1 MKILSILVPETMSA
15 VRSWNFIPD
24 ENVYH
29 LAVDAV
35 DRVVA
40 GRITSTVIK
49 GGVINS
55 DGVLSYREE
64 DSRPYNPIH
73 YDGAPVTRDF
83 RAEMHFFIRL

>member
-1 MKILSILVPETMSA
+1 VSS
-15 VRSWNFIPD
+15 RNFIPD
-24 ENVYH
+24 ENVCH
-29 LAVDAV
+29 LAV

-40 GRITSTVIK
+40 GRITSTIIK

-73 YDGAPVTRDF
+73 YDGTPVTRDF
-83 RAEMHFFIRL
+83 RAEMLRLFLLDYNPSMQRGVSYA